1 MKGFLTII
9 VLLALFGGGGYF
21 AYKKIQ
27 EAQPEQGTRLRTDTA
42 ERRDLESV
50 VTATGEVMP
59 LLSSIVKS
67 EISGRIERILVEEGE
82 NVVRGQT
89 LLELDPTSLK
99 TQVNE
104 AERSLEAEQLRLDK
118 SKRNYDRLKELYEK
132 EFVGEQDY
140 LDAQTDYDLA
150 KLNLEIA
157 QSRLEDAQED
167 LSKTVIGAPHDGVLT
182 LVNVVEGE
190 VISGATSVSNGTE
203 LMTIAQLKDLY
214 MEANINEV
222 DVERLDVG
230 QTARLSFD
238 AIPDYE
244 IAGKI
249 GEIALSARRD
259 GDVRVFPI
267 EVIFSAEDNRVRP
280 GISATVDI
288 PINSVEDAVSVLLSA
303 VFFTEDDSGTL
314 VYVREGDSWEP
325 REVTVGINNLQHAE
339 IKSGLEVGEVVALS
353 RPVEYRDNDE

>member
-1 MKGFLTII
+1 MKRLLLFII
-9 VLLALFGGGGYF
+9 ILALFGAGGYF
-21 AYKKIQ
+21 AYQKIK
-27 EAQPEQGTRLRTDTA
+27 EVQPEKGASLRTDTA
-42 ERRDLESV
+42 ERRDLESL

-67 EISGRIERILVEEGE
+67 EISGRIERILVDEGDE
-82 NVVRGQT
+82 VVRGQT

-118 SKRNYDRLKELYEK
+118 SKRNYDRLKELYDK

-157 QSRLEDAQED
+157 QSRLEDAQDD
-167 LSKTVIGAPHDGVLT
+167 LSKTVILAPHDGVLT
-182 LVNVVEGE
+182 LLDVVEGE

-203 LMTIAQLKDLY
+203 LMTVAQLNELF

-222 DVERLDVG
+222 DVERLRLG
-230 QTARLSFD
+230 QTARLTFD
-238 AIPDYE
+238 AIQDYE
-244 IAGKI
+244 ITGQI
-249 GEIALSARRD
+249 GDIALSARRD

-288 PINSVEDAVSVLLSA
+288 PIDSVDDAVSVLLSA
-303 VFFTEDDSGTL
+303 VFFTEGDNGTL
-314 VYVREGDSWEP
+314 VYVRENQSWKP
-325 REVTVGINNLQHAE
+325 RDVIVGINNLQYAE

-353 RPVEYRDNDE
+353 RPAEYRDGDE

>member
-1 MKGFLTII
+1 MKRLFAFIL
-9 VLLALFGGGGYF
+9 LLALFGGGGYF
-21 AYKKIQ
+21 LYQKIR
-27 EAQPEQGTRLRTDTA
+27 EAQPEKGASLRTDTA

-59 LLSSIVKS
+59 LLSSVVKS

-82 NVVRGQT
+82 EVVRGQT
-89 LLELDPTSLK
+89 LLKLDPTSLQ

-118 SKRNYDRLKELYEK
+118 SKRNYERLKELYAK
-132 EFVGEQDY
+132 EFVGEQDF
-140 LDAQTDYDLA
+140 LDAHTEFNLA

-167 LSKTVIGAPHDGVLT
+167 LSKTVLLAPHDGVLT
-182 LVNVVEGE
+182 LVDVVEGE

-203 LMTIAQLKDLY
+203 LMTLAQLRELY

-222 DVERLDVG
+222 DVERLGEG
-230 QTARLSFD
+230 QTARLTFD

-244 IAGKI
+244 IVGEI
-249 GEIALSARRD
+249 GNIALSARRD

-267 EVIFSAEDNRVRP
+267 EVIFAAEGNRVRP

-288 PINSVEDAVSVLLSA
+288 PIDTVEDAVSVLLSA
-303 VFFTEDDSGTL
+303 VFFSEDDNSTL
-314 VYVREGDSWEP
+314 VYVKEGESWEP
-325 REVTVGINNLQHAE
+325 RDVIAGINNLQHVE

-353 RPVEYRDNDE
+353 RPIEYRDEDE

>member
-1 MKGFLTII
+1 MKRLLI
-9 VLLALFGGGGYF
+9 VILLLGLLGGGGYF
-21 AYKKIQ
+21 VFQKIKDV
-27 EAQPEQGTRLRTDTA
+27 QPEKGTRIRTDTA

-67 EISGRIERILVEEGE
+67 EISGRIERILVDEGE
-82 NVVRGQT
+82 EVVRGQT
-89 LLELDPTSLK
+89 LLELDPTSLQ

-118 SKRNYDRLKELYEK
+118 SKRNYDRLKELHEK

-157 QSRLEDAQED
+157 QSRLEDAEED
-167 LSKTVIGAPHDGVLT
+167 LSKTVILAPHDGVLT

-203 LMTIAQLKDLY
+203 IMTIAQLRELF

-222 DVERLDVG
+222 DVERLSIG
-230 QTARLSFD
+230 QTARLTFD

-244 IAGKI
+244 IAGQI
-249 GEIALSARRD
+249 GDIALSARRD

-267 EVIFSAEDNRVRP
+267 EVIFSAEENRVRP

-303 VFFTEDDSGTL
+303 VFFSEEDNSTL
-314 VYVREGDSWEP
+314 VYVKENESWEP
-325 REVTVGINNLQHAE
+325 RDVSVGINNLQYAE

>member
-1 MKGFLTII
+1 MKRLLVAIF
-9 VLLALFGGGGYF
+9 LLALIGGGGYF
-21 AYKKIQ
+21 AYQKIK
-27 EAQPEQGTRLRTDTA
+27 EAQPDEGPRLRTDTA

-82 NVVRGQT
+82 TVVRGQT
-89 LLELDPTSLK
+89 LMELDPTSLQ
-99 TQVNE
+99 TRVNE

-157 QSRLEDAQED
+157 QSRLEDSQED
-167 LSKTVIGAPHDGVLT
+167 LSKTVILAPHDGVLT

-203 LMTIAQLKDLY
+203 LMTIAQLRELY

-222 DVERLDVG
+222 DVERLSVG
-230 QTARLSFD
+230 QGARLSFD

-244 IAGKI
+244 IEGKI
-249 GEIALSARRD
+249 DDIALSARRD

-267 EVIFSAEDNRVRP
+267 EVIFSTEDNRVRP

-288 PINSVEDAVSVLLSA
+288 PIDSVENAVSVLLSA
-303 VFFTEDDSGTL
+303 VFFSEEDNDTL
-314 VYVREGDSWEP
+314 VYVKEDGSWQP
-325 REVTVGINNLQHAE
+325 RQVEAGINNLQYVE
-339 IKSGLEVGEVVALS
+339 IKSGLEVGETVALS

>member
-1 MKGFLTII
+1 L
-9 VLLALFGGGGYF
+9 GGGGYF
-21 AYKKIQ
+21 AFKKIK
-27 EAQPEQGTRLRTDTA
+27 EAQPEKGTRLRTDTA
-42 ERRDLESV
+42 EVRDLESV

-67 EISGRIERILVEEGE
+67 EISGRIERILVEEGDE
-82 NVVRGQT
+82 VKRGQT
-89 LLELDPTSLK
+89 LMELDPTSLQ

-118 SKRNYDRLKELYEK
+118 SKRNYERLKELYDK

-167 LSKTVIGAPHDGVLT
+167 LSKTVILAPHDGVLT
-182 LVNVVEGE
+182 LVDVVEGE

-203 LMTIAQLKDLY
+203 LMTIAQLNELY

-222 DVERLDVG
+222 DVERLSVG
-230 QTARLSFD
+230 QTARLTFD

-244 IAGKI
+244 IEGQI

-303 VFFTEDDSGTL
+303 VFFTEDDNETL
-314 VYVREGDSWEP
+314 VYVKENESWKP
-325 REVTVGINNLQHAE
+325 RNVSVGINNLQYAE

-353 RPVEYRDNDE
+353 RPAEYRDGDE

>member
-1 MKGFLTII
+1 MKRLLITII
-9 VLLALFGGGGYF
+9 LLALVGSAGYF
-21 AYKKIQ
+21 AYRKFE
-27 EAQPEQGTRLRTDTA
+27 EAQPEKGPRLRTDTA

-67 EISGRIERILVEEGE
+67 EISGRIERILVEEGDE
-82 NVVRGQT
+82 VVRGQK
-89 LLELDPTSLK
+89 LLELDPTSLQ

-118 SKRNYDRLKELYEK
+118 SKRNYERLKELYAK

-140 LDAQTDYDLA
+140 LDAQTEFDLA

-157 QSRLEDAQED
+157 QSRLEDAEED
-167 LSKTVIGAPHDGVLT
+167 LSKTVLVAPHDGVLT
-182 LVNVVEGE
+182 LVDVVEGE

-203 LMTIAQLKDLY
+203 LMTIAQLNELY

-222 DVERLDVG
+222 DVERLSVG

-244 IAGKI
+244 IEGEI
-249 GEIALSARRD
+249 GDIALSARRD

-288 PINSVEDAVSVLLSA
+288 PIESVEDAVSVLLSA
-303 VFFTEDDSGTL
+303 VFFQEGDNNTL
-314 VYVREGDSWEP
+314 VYLKQGESWEP
-325 REVTVGINNLQHAE
+325 RDVSVGINNLQYAE
-339 IKSGLEVGEVVALS
+339 IKSGLEVGDVVALS
-353 RPVEYRDNDE
+353 RPVEFRDDDE